1 MKSNLICNKESGISL
16 LLAILILAL
25 ILGVALGLNTI
36 LLQQIRMTREMGN
49 SVIAFYAADTGIE
62 EALMVRD
69 NPSSSCTQDSPCPL
83 GNGATYYLSISPTSP
98 PDCVALDYC
107 IKSVGIF
114 KGTRRGIEIDY

>member
-49 SVIAFYAADTGIE
+49 SVVALYAADTGIE

-69 NPSSSCTQDSPCPL
+69 NPSSSCTQDSQCLL
-83 GNGATYYLSISPTSP
+83 GGATYYLSISPTSP